1 MIFSTKTPYQKFL
14 YLFDRGWC
22 NVAIGTLHS
31 KKRAKACA
39 TNIIPFCMHPPT
51 TKDTATTG
59 SKLLCLRV
67 AEVWKHWLVRSGQCR
82 GRCFGNPLPCLCCH
96 GRLHLRIPKR
106 FHPIFIS
113 IRLTVRSRNDMTK
126 AMLVKFIEHAMHA
139 AKFRQE
145 AADRLISRNWRMLYG
160 NVNAVKRT
168 G

>member
-1 MIFSTKTPYQKFL
+1 MQKNVSKSAVATSTCPPRNVQALVKPTSSRLACTPHHQ
-14 YLFDRGWC
+14 
-22 NVAIGTLHS
+22 
-31 KKRAKACA
+31 
-39 TNIIPFCMHPPT
+39 
-51 TKDTATTG
+51 DTATAG
-59 SKLLCLRV
+59 SKLLCSRL

-126 AMLVKFIEHAMHA
+126 AVLVKFIEHAMRA

-160 NVNAVKRT
+160 NVYAVKRT